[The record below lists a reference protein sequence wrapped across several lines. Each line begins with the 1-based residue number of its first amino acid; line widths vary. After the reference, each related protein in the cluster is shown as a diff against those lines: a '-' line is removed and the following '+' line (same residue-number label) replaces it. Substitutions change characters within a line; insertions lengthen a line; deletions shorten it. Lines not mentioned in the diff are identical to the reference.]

1 MDKTT
6 LVIVA
11 VSFIILIGGAF
22 VFATTKGGDSNEG
35 VVLTEK
41 VKGNPEATVTLAE
54 YSDFQCPACASFTP
68 ALADIMEAYGDQLRF
83 EYHHFPLI
91 SIHPSAELA
100 ARASEAA
107 GVQGKFWEYHDILF
121 ANQQQWS
128 GNINPRNQ
136 FVAYAEELGLDTE
149 MFTRHLNSSI
159 IRDAV
164 QEDMREGRTLPITG
178 TPTFFLNGEKMDI
191 TTFDDFRA
199 QIEVA
204 LGVREQ
210 EVDTVSTETG
220 VEFAF

>member
-6 LVIVA
+6 LVVLA
-11 VSFIILIGGAF
+11 VSLLILIGGAF
-22 VFATTKGGDSNEG
+22 VFATTQEGDSNEG

-54 YSDFQCPACASFTP
+54 YSDFQCPACASFLP
-68 ALADIMEAYGDQLRF
+68 ILDEIMTEYGDQVRF

-91 SIHPSAELA
+91 SVHQSAELA

-121 ANQQQWS
+121 LNQQQWS
-128 GNINPRNQ
+128 QNINPRNQ
-136 FVAYAEELGLDTE
+136 FIGYAEELGLDTE
-149 MFTRHLNSSI
+149 MFSRHLNSSI

-164 QEDMREGRTLPITG
+164 QEDMREGRALEITG
-178 TPTFFLNGEKMDI
+178 TPTFFLNGERMEI
-191 TTFDDFRA
+191 TTFADFRN

-204 LGVREQ
+204 IGVREA
-210 EVDTVSTETG
+210 EESAAPATTD
-220 VEFAF
+220 VEFSF

>member
-22 VFATTKGGDSNEG
+22 VFANVQGGNNDEG

-41 VKGNPEATVTLAE
+41 VKGNKEATVTLAE
-54 YSDFQCPACASFTP
+54 YSDFQCPACASFEP
-68 ALADIMEAYGDQLRF
+68 ALAEVMDDYGEQLRF

-107 GVQGKFWEYHDILF
+107 GVQGKFWEFHNLLF
-121 ANQQQWS
+121 ANQQAWS
-128 GNINPRNQ
+128 SNINPRNQ
-136 FVAYAEELGLDTE
+136 FIAYAEELGLDTD
-149 MFTRHLNSSI
+149 MFTRHLNSNL

-164 QEDMREGRTLPITG
+164 QEDMREGRTLGITG
-178 TPTFFLNGEKMDI
+178 TPTFFLNGERMEI

-204 LGVREQ
+204 LGVRDDEAPAA
-210 EVDTVSTETG
+210 SAETD
-220 VEFAF
+220 VEFSF